1 MRRAFFLLILVF
13 VGCNRVRS
21 AATWTKGLLTDPPP
35 PPPLSIVLACDH
47 STGSTCGQVELA
59 ANIDVT
65 LLGAAGR
72 PHSTIA
78 LWVIGGDV
86 GSTRELT
93 HVDVPDESTR
103 GDRARAAQ
111 QRTWIEAS
119 RAELLRASKA
129 IFSVEPTHASPLAA
143 AISAI
148 SLSRPG
154 STIVLMTD
162 GLESTRETFDF
173 ECKKLP
179 DAHKLLAR
187 FKTLSLLAPGSLANT
202 HVIFANARITE
213 VGENRCPMSIARI
226 AGVRSLWNAAITN
239 AGGTLT
245 ITTDAITT
253 TDLGGAQ

>member
-1 MRRAFFLLILVF
+1 MRREFFLLILVF

-65 LLGAAGR
+65 LLDAARR

-154 STIVLMTD
+154 STIVLITD

-187 FKTLSLLAPGSLANT
+187 FKNPLAARTGIACEHARDLRECTHHGGRREPLPDVHRAHRGRPITLECCHHERGRHAHYHHRRHN
-202 HVIFANARITE
+202 H
-213 VGENRCPMSIARI
+213 
-226 AGVRSLWNAAITN
+226 
-239 AGGTLT
+239 
-245 ITTDAITT
+245 D
-253 TDLGGAQ
+253 